1 MPLFWFYK
9 QIKRVAALA
18 RLKIWLCYCWYIALI
33 KLSKQTNA
41 LSWHLHPNKWS
52 SIAGTL
58 GVESSCVMLEHYCY
72 STTPHPRQ
80 QRWCGAPVKNTS
92 VSSAARTDIF
102 KLWSPLHS
110 CIISGPEWM
119 SWSWL
124 TCRRADDLASTTIQF
139 MIFIYKLTGGIN
151 C

>member
-9 QIKRVAALA
+9 QRKLKAAAEAPYRSEEVAALA
-18 RLKIWLCYCWYIALI
+18 RMKIWLWYCWYIALI

-92 VSSAARTDIF
+92 VSSAARADIF

-110 CIISGPEWM
+110 CIISGPQLM
-119 SWSWL
+119 SWRL
-124 TCRRADDLASTTIQF
+124 TCRRAVYLAS
-139 MIFIYKLTGGIN
+139 K
-151 C
+151 